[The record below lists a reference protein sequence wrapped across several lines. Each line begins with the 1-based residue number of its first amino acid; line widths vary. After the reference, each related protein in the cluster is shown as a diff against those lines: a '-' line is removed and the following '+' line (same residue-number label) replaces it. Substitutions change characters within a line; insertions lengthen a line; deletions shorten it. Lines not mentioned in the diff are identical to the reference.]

1 MPLWLLTTQPSLI
14 RALEEK
20 RIPKSLG
27 QVQLNQ
33 QYYCYVSK
41 IATFGAF
48 VSFLG
53 NLQALIPLRLMSNH
67 FVSNCQELVR
77 LGQALCVTCT
87 AINGDKIEASLQ
99 MAPPIEAEALYMLSL
114 EEEQLR
120 LMDLGKTLELE
131 VSEGEEEED
140 DGSIEEEED
149 DGSIEE
155 EEGDGSIEEEEDDG
169 SIEEEEGGG
178 SMEEEGSEGED
189 GNSLE
194 KKSEDEASVEE
205 EKPEDEN
212 SMEEEKP
219 HENSTE
225 EEAFDWHSCTL
236 GAVYQGHIKTVRE
249 YGVIVEIENG
259 SLGFAQSPLHT
270 EGISLKEGTAVTV
283 RVLDVNI
290 SLQLYDVTLSKRFI
304 SAPQETPS
312 KSDAPGD
319 RRGEKQKGLVVVQ
332 KADYVVVMLNDA
344 SKALAL
350 CSTTSFNH
358 VKEPFSGIVLG
369 QEIDCRILCDKGI
382 GPSICDLRN
391 AFKHSLSQKN
401 VDLIT
406 SFFADTFVVGFISG
420 KENRVTRPKA
430 SSANVMDTSLIG
442 QTIQVSVKEITPSQL
457 VVSLPTS
464 MDIPWSQGYIWA
476 NDADGEKGV
485 WPSGVSVGSSLL
497 AKFDCE

>member
-1 MPLWLLTTQPSLI
+1 
-14 RALEEK
+14 
-20 RIPKSLG
+20 
-27 QVQLNQ
+27 
-33 QYYCYVSK
+33 
-41 IATFGAF
+41 
-48 VSFLG
+48 
-53 NLQALIPLRLMSNH
+53 
-67 FVSNCQELVR
+67 
-77 LGQALCVTCT
+77 
-87 AINGDKIEASLQ
+87 
-99 MAPPIEAEALYMLSL
+99 
-114 EEEQLR
+114 
-120 LMDLGKTLELE
+120 
-131 VSEGEEEED
+131 
-140 DGSIEEEED
+140 
-149 DGSIEE
+149 
-155 EEGDGSIEEEEDDG
+155 
-169 SIEEEEGGG
+169 
-178 SMEEEGSEGED
+178 MEEEGSEGED

>member
-67 FVSNCQELVR
+67 FISNCHELVR

-99 MAPPIEAEALYMLSL
+99 MAPPIETEALYMLSL

-140 DGSIEEEED
+140 DSSIEEEED
-149 DGSIEE
+149 DS
-155 EEGDGSIEEEEDDG
+155 SVEEEEDDD
-169 SIEEEEGGG
+169 

-194 KKSEDEASVEE
+194 KEKSEDEDSVEE

-212 SMEEEKP
+212 SMEEETP

-304 SAPQETPS
+304 STPQETSS
-312 KSDAPGD
+312 KSDTPGD

-369 QEIDCRILCDKGI
+369 QEIDCCILCDKGI